1 MDNIFRL
8 YANSKSEISYR
19 HSFDSI
25 FDLIGHQEPDQ
36 TKALGFV
43 LSKSDAAMRCFLYH
57 CLKKTKREVDDLL
70 QGWRIVDC
78 ELIQQKDNNKSDRAD
93 IVIRFPVNRYAIIIE
108 AKSATASI
116 GSLGATEQV
125 EGYSKRFENF
135 DNYFKVLLTL
145 TNYTSFS
152 ANKSIINIKWSDII
166 DAFENVKKEEWLIKD
181 FVNYL
186 LKIQKIMHYYDVEV
200 LSIPAK
206 GTIEAVKRSDIS
218 LYECPTKGRPYKSRG
233 EKKPL
238 YMAFRGKGGRVESLY
253 KIDEVISVPFIQGET
268 NSILESMAEDVQ
280 IRIKRYI
287 SEYCP
292 DLSGEKWV
300 FLINQEESIKL
311 QHPIMYERNNVY
323 DDTRPLKDYFA
334 KPEKWKGEEGVVVF
348 HKKK

>member
-1 MDNIFRL
+1 MENIYRL
-8 YANSKSEISYR
+8 YAKNRSEIGNKQ
-19 HSFDSI
+19 SFDSI
-25 FDLIGHQEPDQ
+25 FDLIGHHEPDQ

-43 LSKSDAAMRCFLYH
+43 LSKSDTAMHCFLSI
-57 CLKKTKREVDDLL
+57 CLKKTKQEVDKLL

-78 ELIQQKDNNKSDRAD
+78 ELTQKKEDNKSDRAD
-93 IVIRFPVNRYAIIIE
+93 IVIRFPVNKCAIIIE

-116 GSLGATEQV
+116 GSTGATAQV
-125 EGYSKRFENF
+125 EGYNERFDNF
-135 DNYFKVLLTL
+135 DKYDKTLVTL

-152 ANKSIINIKWSDII
+152 AKKGVVNIKWSDII
-166 DAFENVKKEEWLIKD
+166 DAFDKHKREEWLIND

-218 LYECPTKGRPYKSRG
+218 LYECPTTGRPYKSRG

-238 YMAFRGKGGRVESLY
+238 YMAFRDKGGRVESLY
-253 KIDEVISVPFIQGET
+253 KIDEVISVPFIQDEI
-268 NSILESMAEDVQ
+268 NNILESMTEDVQ
-280 IRIKRYI
+280 TRIKKYI
-287 SEYCP
+287 SEFRP

-311 QHPIMYERNNVY
+311 QHPIMYERNNSY

-334 KPEKWKGEEGVVVF
+334 KPEKWKGEDGVVVF
-348 HKKK
+348 RKRK

>member
-1 MDNIFRL
+1 MENIFRL

-93 IVIRFPVNRYAIIIE
+93 IVIRFPVNRYAVIIE

-135 DNYFKVLLTL
+135 DNYFKVLVTL

-253 KIDEVISVPFIQGET
+253 
-268 NSILESMAEDVQ
+268 
-280 IRIKRYI
+280 I

-348 HKKK
+348 RKKK